1 MPEVETRAEAPAVLA
16 LLFFPD
22 LDSGPTAGV
31 LAKLRRVERCKR
43 NSRPPDYMRALVRAM
58 ISLRC
63 ELIEV
68 PVSLDPGLVVTAERL
83 EAVQEIVL
91 LWPDAIGSGWR
102 QIERTVFAY
111 KRPATRVSVLNGRR
125 RWFAVTRSSLLTFRI
140 RRAIERFW
148 LGEIALAAGLLLT
161 APILVAWDTIRGR
174 T

>member
-1 MPEVETRAEAPAVLA
+1 MPGVETRAEAPVVLV

-22 LDSGPTAGV
+22 LNAGPATGV
-31 LAKLRRVERCKR
+31 IAKLRRVERYKR
-43 NSRPPDYMRALVRAM
+43 NSRPPDYMRDLVRVM
-58 ISLRC
+58 IQLRC

-68 PVSLDPGLVVTAERL
+68 PIGLDPKLVVTAERL

-91 LWPDAIGSGWR
+91 LWPDAIGYGWR
-102 QIERTVFAY
+102 QIERTVFAS

-125 RWFAVTRSSLLTFRI
+125 RRFPVTRRSLLTFRV
-140 RRAIERFW
+140 RRAIERLW

-161 APILVAWDTIRGR
+161 APILVAWDAIRGR